1 MTEPRSRRH
10 RRTTPASGKQAQ
22 KQVETVRVTVQSI
35 MRTCEFARGFGD
47 ARKGL
52 PFDWRIGA
60 ENDEDW
66 SYERGRLLAHI
77 APLNMPPRIGSK
89 LNPKAV
95 ALYAAASKRRLV
107 I

>member
-1 MTEPRSRRH
+1 MT
-10 RRTTPASGKQAQ
+10 KQE
-22 KQVETVRVTVQSI
+22 QVETVPITVESV
-35 MRTCEFARGFGD
+35 MKTPEFARGFGD

-60 ENDEDW
+60 ENGEDW

-77 APLNMPPRIGSK
+77 APLDMPLQIGGK